1 VAAAIASSIGE
12 AVGLGAA
19 QFDHAGLP
27 EATSPARTDFRQL
40 ERVVG
45 VEASVAKLSPEDRA
59 RILNQSLAHF
69 RNPSGADLIK
79 RTERFNAFIQS
90 RAEFGLWPYGRAL
103 ERANGPLTTVSDI
116 SAATREGINF
126 AAQDYLGLS
135 RHSRVVD
142 AGIEAMRQFGAH
154 SAGSAVLLG
163 NTKLSLELEQRVAE
177 LLGLEHVTLYPTGW
191 AAGYGAIAAFVRPR
205 DHVVMDYLCHACL
218 QQGAASATPQ
228 IHHFIHNDAEDL
240 TARLQSIRAKDARN
254 GIMVITEGVFAM
266 ESDAPDLAAFQEACG
281 NYGATLLVDVAHDL
295 GAMGPGGG
303 GMIAAQGLA
312 GKIDLVMGSFAK
324 TFASNGGFLAS
335 HSPAAKQ
342 FAKYYGNP
350 HMFSNAVSP
359 VQAAVASEA
368 IRIVR
373 SDEGERLRA
382 RLFERVN
389 ALRDGFAAEGIL
401 ALGTPSPVV
410 LVPVGNDK
418 LANLA
423 TRRIAESGVFVN
435 LVEYPAVPVD
445 HARLSLQVMATHEA
459 PQIAEAIAR
468 ILRARRLAEE
478 DLKVW
483 RASAP

>member
-1 VAAAIASSIGE
+1 M
-12 AVGLGAA
+12 
-19 QFDHAGLP
+19 
-27 EATSPARTDFRQL
+27 
-40 ERVVG
+40 
-45 VEASVAKLSPEDRA
+45 EASVAKLSPEERA

-90 RAEFGLWPYGRAL
+90 RAEFGLWPYSRAL
-103 ERANGPLTTVSDI
+103 ERANGPLTAVSDI
-116 SAATREGINF
+116 GAATREGINF

-142 AGIEAMRQFGAH
+142 AGIDAMRQFGPH

-163 NTKLSLELEQRVAE
+163 NTKLSLELEQHVAE

-191 AAGYGAIAAFVRPR
+191 AAGYGATAAFVRPR

-240 TARLQSIRAKDARN
+240 KARLQSIRAKDARN
-254 GIMVITEGVFAM
+254 GIMVISEGLFAM
-266 ESDAPDLAAFQEACG
+266 ESDAPDLAALQEACRTW
-281 NYGATLLVDVAHDL
+281 GATLLVDVAHDL
-295 GAMGPGGG
+295 GAMGPKGG

-359 VQAAVASEA
+359 VQAAVASQA

-382 RLFERVN
+382 RLLERVN
-389 ALRDGFAAEGIL
+389 ALRDGFAAEGI
-401 ALGTPSPVV
+401 AAIGTPSPVV
-410 LVPVGNDK
+410 LVAFGNDK

-445 HARLSLQVMATHEA
+445 HARLSMQVMATHEA
-459 PQIAEAIAR
+459 SQIAEAVAR
-468 ILRARRLAEE
+468 ICQARRLAEE
-478 DLKVW
+478 DLKLW

>member
-281 NYGATLLVDVAHDL
+281 TYGATLLVDVAHDL

>member
-281 NYGATLLVDVAHDL
+281 THGATLLVDVAHDL

>member
-1 VAAAIASSIGE
+1 M
-12 AVGLGAA
+12 
-19 QFDHAGLP
+19 
-27 EATSPARTDFRQL
+27 
-40 ERVVG
+40 
-45 VEASVAKLSPEDRA
+45 EASVAKLSPEDRA

-90 RAEFGLWPYGRAL
+90 RAEFGLWPYSRAL
-103 ERANGPLTTVSDI
+103 ERANGPLTAVADI
-116 SAATREGINF
+116 SAAAREGINF

-135 RHSRVVD
+135 RHARVVD
-142 AGIEAMRQFGAH
+142 AGIEAMRQFGPH

-163 NTKLSLELEQRVAE
+163 NTKLSLELEEHVAA

-228 IHHFIHNDAEDL
+228 IRHFIHNDAEDL
-240 TARLQSIRAKDARN
+240 KARLQSIRAKDARN
-254 GIMVITEGVFAM
+254 GIMVITEGVFGM
-266 ESDAPDLAAFQEACG
+266 ESDAPDLAAFQEACHAW
-281 NYGATLLVDVAHDL
+281 GATLLVDVAHDL

-303 GMIAAQGLA
+303 GTIAAQGLA

-324 TFASNGGFLAS
+324 TFASNGGFLAAQ
-335 HSPAAKQ
+335 SPAAKQ
-342 FAKYYGNP
+342 FAKYYGSP

-373 SDEGERLRA
+373 SDEGERLRS
-382 RLFERVN
+382 RLFENVN
-389 ALRDGFAAEGIL
+389 ALRTGFASEGIC

-410 LVPVGNDK
+410 LVPFGNDK
-418 LANLA
+418 LASLA

-435 LVEYPAVPVD
+435 LIEYPAVPVD
-445 HARLSLQVMATHEA
+445 HARLSMQVMASHEA
-459 PQIAEAIAR
+459 AQIAEAVAR
-468 ILRARRLAEE
+468 ILKARRLAEQ
-478 DLKVW
+478 DLQLW